1 MEAALGPREF
11 LCLIPGFLLLMP
23 SCLAGPGPT
32 ADFSQLVSQES
43 IKIKVTML
51 ENNGDVQEG
60 QVVLNITYVN
70 SQVYVNDFPLK
81 SGVARIKCQTLILEN
96 RNSDTLQDEKRFG
109 IVSVRIMVHEWPMA
123 SSSNLHLIVVQEEV
137 TEIDGKQVHQDE
149 VTEIDILV
157 KDSRVLRHSNY
168 TVPLKESMLYS
179 IPRDNDILFTLPNIA
194 GKDIESPLQTT
205 SHYLLRQV
213 ETTVDEETMPG
224 KLPETPLRTEPPSS
238 YKVMCQWVEDLR
250 KELCRFW
257 LQSFPVFFS
266 FMEVIVVGVIG
277 AALIIKVLKVFCPSC
292 EPRGVLQLD
301 VNIIPVVAISL
312 LPDIQEKTDYIEGKC
327 I

>member
-1 MEAALGPREF
+1 MEVALGPREF
-11 LCLIPGFLLLMP
+11 LRLLPGLLLLLPPCMAAP
-23 SCLAGPGPT
+23 EPT
-32 ADFSQLVSQES
+32 AAFSQLDNQES

-51 ENNGDVQEG
+51 ENNRDVQEG
-60 QVVLNITYVN
+60 QVILNITYVN
-70 SQVYVNDFPLK
+70 GQVYVNDFPLK
-81 SGVARIKCQTLILEN
+81 SGVARIKCQTLILESS
-96 RNSDTLQDEKRFG
+96 NSETLQEEQRLG

-123 SSSNLHLIVVQEEV
+123 SRSNLRLIVVQEEV
-137 TEIDGKQVHQDE
+137 TEIDEKRVQQDE

-157 KDSRVLRHSNY
+157 KDLRVLRHSNY

-238 YKVMCQWVEDLR
+238 YKVMCQWVEYLR

-257 LQSFPVFFS
+257 LQSFPVFFNL
-266 FMEVIVVGVIG
+266 MLVIVVGVVG

-292 EPRGVLQLD
+292 EPRGVLQVDLS
-301 VNIIPVVAISL
+301 VIPVVGISL
-312 LPDIQEKTDYIEGKC
+312 LPDIPEKTDNIEEKC